1 MSNPAEKIV
10 SDLIHG
16 FEAHDLEA
24 IVACFTDDAVYHNM
38 PLKPVSGKDQ
48 IRATIQQFMPKSKED
63 KVIFKIV
70 HTLSAG
76 NIVINERVDIF
87 ETGAKHAELPVVGV
101 FEIRDGK
108 IAKWRD
114 YFDMQSFTKQM
125 A

>member
-1 MSNPAEKIV
+1 MSNQAEQIV
-10 SDLIHG
+10 TQLIKG
-16 FEAHDLEA
+16 FENHDLES
-24 IVACFTDDAVYHNM
+24 IMSCFTDDAIYHNM
-38 PLKPVSGKDQ
+38 PLKPVSGKAE

-70 HTLSAG
+70 HSLSNG